1 MAAEAQQEMLLN
13 RTKKLVITAPILIA
27 TALGTAAIAT
37 AAGTAHVI
45 ATNES
50 TKVLTTEKAHRV
62 EDINNGVFNNKI
74 NLGLIG
80 EVANDIDSV
89 RKTAAHS
96 SHAFTN
102 LNQAIQLNNE
112 FNYLVS
118 MITIIPLSDF
128 SEKCQD
134 RLILKTTLVPIVNHR
149 TRWEVVSENG
159 RLYQKMEIS
168 PPDVYIFHTCARF
181 CGGKNST
188 NLASVAVIQI
198 SWPSRGRW

>member
-1 MAAEAQQEMLLN
+1 MN

-80 EVANDIDSV
+80 EVAKDIDSV

-159 RLYQKMEIS
+159 RLYQKNGNKSSRRIYFSHMRSFLRWQEFDKS
-168 PPDVYIFHTCARF
+168 CK
-181 CGGKNST
+181 CGSNS
-188 NLASVAVIQI
+188 NFLAVPRPLVQSEVT
-198 SWPSRGRW
+198 